1 MKKLLLISLCSS
13 LFFLSCQSGKETTGS
28 IPQVIRIAGSETLH
42 PLLDRWAEDY
52 MIKNQ
57 GISIRVTGGG
67 SKYGLKAL
75 IDGKTDIAATS
86 RPLKPEEVK
95 RLADSHQGVGISFL
109 VAKDAITIY
118 VNEHNPVKNLTTDNI
133 RDIFTGTITN
143 WKEVGGKDTTIQ
155 VFIRPPNSGTHQYFL
170 EHVLLNKSYTPKAAA
185 IPTAELVSEVVSKS
199 PHGIGYGTISHR
211 SPSRNIPVNGLEP
224 TEQTVR
230 SESYPLTRYLYLVVP
245 NTPDPAVMNFI
256 GWVQGEQGQ
265 AIVRELGYV
274 PLW

>member
-1 MKKLLLISLCSS
+1 MKKLLFLIVCSP
-13 LFFLSCQSGKETTGS
+13 LFILSCQQGKETSGTS
-28 IPQVIRIAGSETLH
+28 PQVIRIAGSETLH
-42 PLLDRWAEDY
+42 PLLDRWSEDY
-52 MIKNQ
+52 MLKNP
-57 GISIRVTGGG
+57 GVSIRVTGGG

-86 RPLKPEEVK
+86 RPLKPDEVK

-118 VNEHNPVKNLTTDNI
+118 VNEHNPVKSLTTDNI

-143 WKEVGGKDTTIQ
+143 WKEVGGQDTTIQ

-170 EHVLLNKSYTPKAAA
+170 EHVLLNKAYTFKAAA
-185 IPTAELVSEVVSKS
+185 IPTAELVAEVVSKS
-199 PHGIGYGTISHR
+199 RQGIGYGTISHR
-211 SPSRNIPVNGLEP
+211 YPSRNIAVNGIDP

-230 SESYPLTRYLYLVVP
+230 SETYPLTRYLYLVVP

-265 AIVRELGYV
+265 AIVREQGYV

>member
-1 MKKLLLISLCSS
+1 MKLPLSLLLFSFPL
-13 LFFLSCQSGKETTGS
+13 FLSCQQGKETTGTGN
-28 IPQVIRIAGSETLH
+28 QVIRIAGSETLH
-42 PLLDRWAEDY
+42 PLLDRWSEEY
-52 MIKNQ
+52 MIKNP

-67 SKYGLKAL
+67 SRYGLKAL

-86 RPLKPEEVK
+86 RPLKPDEVK
-95 RLADSHQGVGISFL
+95 RLADSHQGVGVSFL

-118 VNEHNPVKNLTTDNI
+118 VNEQNPVRNLSLEAI
-133 RDIFTGTITN
+133 RHIFTGTITN
-143 WKEVGGKDTTIQ
+143 WKEVGGADTAIQ
-155 VFIRPPNSGTHQYFL
+155 VFIRPPNSGTYQYFL
-170 EHVLLNKSYTPKAAA
+170 EHVLLNKNYSPGAAA
-185 IPTAELVSEVVSKS
+185 IPTAELVAEVVSKS
-199 PHGIGYGTISHR
+199 RHGIGYGTISHR
-211 SPSRNIPVNGLEP
+211 FPSRNIPVNGIEP

-245 NTPDPAVMNFI
+245 NTPDPSVMNFI